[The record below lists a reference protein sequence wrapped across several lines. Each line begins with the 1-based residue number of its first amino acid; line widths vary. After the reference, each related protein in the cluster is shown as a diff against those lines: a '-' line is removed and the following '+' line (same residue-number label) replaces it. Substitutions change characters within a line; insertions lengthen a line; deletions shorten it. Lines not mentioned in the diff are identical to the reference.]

1 MFVSG
6 HYALTGNFTSRQAMA
21 GVPLTL
27 SPDYWQTFSLGK
39 KDLEFISTY
48 LFEKETP
55 LNEAELVPILVEERI
70 RTERATLLKQQKSS
84 GRIYLPGERYTAG
97 EKLVFP
103 ALDWQKGKVTG
114 VRAGVNPSMR
124 EFEVIEVAF
133 EDGSSHQF
141 AAGLEDHKL
150 NQPVEISANDP
161 LLNPAN
167 VLKAHNQELE
177 QKMTA
182 ALAAD
187 NALVQVAGRWFPR
200 ALLVD
205 VNVGH
210 LNLAE
215 AVLDEAGGKPLPTNA
230 LIEQVELPGNV
241 NPKLIEFSLNN
252 SLLEDGR
259 FDEVG
264 PAGEVLWFLKRLE
277 PEDVRQIPPPLRYT
291 VIPYDRSNM
300 SAGMLALEAELDD
313 ELAEVESS
321 SGEVNEAVISL
332 NYPHWRA
339 GTLPVSAR
347 VRGLFPTAYY
357 SQRVRFTLVDGLS
370 HEEMPA
376 WVVRQHGYVVGLAK
390 FYQKYGVIPGS
401 LISVAR
407 GKKHGQV
414 IVTAKTR
421 RPMRDWVKTVL
432 VGSDGRIVFAM
443 LKQNITT
450 EFNERMVI
458 AVPDIAG
465 VDEASSLITKQRL
478 PLEKLVVEMMG
489 ELVKLNVQGNVHAQE
504 LYSALNIVRRCPPG
518 PLLTHLKSD
527 PKFKHVGDMYF
538 RMADTEGEDE

>member
-1 MFVSG
+1 
-6 HYALTGNFTSRQAMA
+6 MA
-21 GVPLTL
+21 GVTLTL
-27 SPDYWQTFSLGK
+27 SPDYWQTISLGK
-39 KDLEFISTY
+39 KDLEFISTH
-48 LFEKETP
+48 LFENEIP

-70 RTERATLLKQQKSS
+70 RDERDAQVKQQKSS
-84 GRIYLPGERYTAG
+84 GRLYLPAEHFKTG

-103 ALDWQKGKVTG
+103 ALDWKKGKV
-114 VRAGVNPSMR
+114 VHIRPSVNPTLGN
-124 EFEVIEVAF
+124 FEVIEVEF
-133 EDGSSHQF
+133 EDGTSRLF

-150 NQPVEISANDP
+150 NRPVEISSDDQ

-167 VLKAHNQELE
+167 VINTHGRDLE

-182 ALAAD
+182 ALTAD
-187 NALVQVAGRWFPR
+187 KALVQVAGRWFPR

-205 VNVGH
+205 VNAGH

-241 NPKLIEFSLNN
+241 NPKLIEFSLNYALQ
-252 SLLEDGR
+252 SDGR

-277 PEDVRQIPPPLRYT
+277 PEDVRQIPAPLRYT
-291 VIPYDRSNM
+291 AIPYQRSGM
-300 SAGMLALEAELDD
+300 SREMLALEFELDD
-313 ELAEVESS
+313 ELSEAEPPSDEMN
-321 SGEVNEAVISL
+321 EVVISL

-357 SQRVRFTLVDGLS
+357 TQRVRFTLVDGQS

-376 WVVRQHGYVVGLAK
+376 WVVRQHGYVVGLSK
-390 FYQKYGVIPGS
+390 FYQKYGVMPGS
-401 LISVAR
+401 LISVTR

-414 IVTAKTR
+414 VVTAKSR
-421 RPMRDWVKTVL
+421 RPMRDWVRTVL

-450 EFNERMVI
+450 DFNERMVI
-458 AVPDIAG
+458 AVPDVSG
-465 VDEASSLITKQRL
+465 VDEASSQIAKQRL
-478 PLEKLVVEMMG
+478 PFEQLVADIMV
-489 ELVKLNVQGNVHAQE
+489 ELVKMNTQGHVHAQE

-518 PLLTHLKSD
+518 PLLTYLTSD
-527 PKFKHVGDMYF
+527 PKFKHVGDMHF
-538 RMADTEGEDE
+538 RMADTDGDHE

>member
-1 MFVSG
+1 
-6 HYALTGNFTSRQAMA
+6 MA

-39 KDLEFISTY
+39 KDLEFINTL
-48 LFEKETP
+48 LFENEIP

-70 RTERATLLKQQKSS
+70 RDEREALVKQQKSS
-84 GRIYLPGERYTAG
+84 GRIYLPGERYQAG

-103 ALDWQKGKVTG
+103 VLDWKKGKVTS
-114 VRAGVNPSMR
+114 VRPSVNPTLG
-124 EFEVIEVAF
+124 EFEVIEVEF
-133 EDGSSHQF
+133 EDGIARLF
-141 AAGLEDHKL
+141 GAGLEDHKL
-150 NQPVEISANDP
+150 NRPVEISADDQ
-161 LLNPAN
+161 LLNPTN
-167 VLKAHNQELE
+167 VLKVHGSELE

-182 ALAAD
+182 ALTAD
-187 NALVQVAGRWFPR
+187 KALVQVAGRWFPS

-230 LIEQVELPGNV
+230 LSEQLELPGNV
-241 NPKLIEFSLNN
+241 NPKLIEFSLNYA
-252 SLLEDGR
+252 LQEDGR

-277 PEDVRQIPPPLRYT
+277 PEDVRQIPAPLRYT
-291 VIPYDRSNM
+291 AIAYERSVM
-300 SAGMLALEAELDD
+300 THEMLALESELDD
-313 ELAEVESS
+313 ELAQSEPSSREIDEV
-321 SGEVNEAVISL
+321 VISL
-332 NYPHWRA
+332 SYPHWRA

-357 SQRVRFTLVDGLS
+357 TSRVRFTLVDGLS

-376 WVVRQHGYVVGLAK
+376 WVVRQYGYVVGLQK
-390 FYQKYGVIPGS
+390 FYQKYSLIPGS
-401 LISVAR
+401 LISVAK

-421 RPMRDWVKTVL
+421 RPMRDWVRTVL

-450 EFNERMVI
+450 DFNERMVI
-458 AVPDIAG
+458 AVPDVSA
-465 VDEASSLITKQRL
+465 VDEASNQIAKQRL
-478 PLEKLVVEMMG
+478 PFEQLVADMMR
-489 ELVKLNVQGNVHAQE
+489 ELVKLNVQGHVHAQE
-504 LYSALNIVRRCPPG
+504 LYSALNIVRRSPPG
-518 PLLTHLKSD
+518 PLLTYLTRD
-527 PKFKHVGDMYF
+527 PKFKHVGDMHF
-538 RMADTEGEDE
+538 RMADMEGVDE